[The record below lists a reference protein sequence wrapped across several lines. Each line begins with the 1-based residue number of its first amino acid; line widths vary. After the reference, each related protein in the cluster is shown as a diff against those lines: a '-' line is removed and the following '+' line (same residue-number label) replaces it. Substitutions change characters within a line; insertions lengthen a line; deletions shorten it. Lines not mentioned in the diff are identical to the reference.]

1 MNLSRYADMTR
12 EVKILLDYLL
22 FKKKKCKNQNERT
35 EGKAGMIRFFIWY
48 ISLVWYNFSQ

>member
-35 EGKAGMIRFFIWY
+35 EGKAGMIRFFI
-48 ISLVWYNFSQ
+48 